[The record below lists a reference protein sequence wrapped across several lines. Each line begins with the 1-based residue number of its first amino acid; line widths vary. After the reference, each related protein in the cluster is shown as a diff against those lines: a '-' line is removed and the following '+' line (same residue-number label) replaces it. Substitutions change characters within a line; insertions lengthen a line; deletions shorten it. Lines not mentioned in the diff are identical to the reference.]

1 MGMNEMNIIVSSA
14 GKRVELIQLLRKTME
29 SMHIK
34 GSIIAL
40 DTDRTAPALYSAD
53 RHHIISRCD
62 SGSFIKEINH
72 IAKEEKAS
80 LLIPTIDT
88 ELPYLSAQRESIEAD
103 TGMKVMVSDE
113 PIIDIFFDKRK
124 TNQFFNDMKVPA
136 PKIFESID
144 EITLPVIVKPVKG
157 SAARGIKVIESN
169 EHIKGL
175 TLNDDIIVQE
185 LIEGIEI
192 TVDAFF
198 DFNGNLVS
206 VGMRERLRVRDGEV
220 QIGRTVFY
228 EKIYSYLMQIAAYNG
243 FRGGVTFQAFVIEDN
258 IYFIECNPRFGGG
271 LPFTIM
277 AGNNF
282 LLYLLQIIQNG
293 EVDPKT
299 VKQSQTGIIFSRY
312 DQSVRIDD

>member
-1 MGMNEMNIIVSSA
+1 MTDMNIIVSSA

-40 DTDRTAPALYSAD
+40 DTDRTAPALYFAD
-53 RHHIISRCD
+53 RHHLISRCD
-62 SGSFIKEINH
+62 SDSFIEEITD
-72 IAKEEKAS
+72 IAKEENAS

-88 ELPYLSAQRESIEAD
+88 ELPYLAAQRESIEAD
-103 TGMKVMVSDE
+103 TGMKVMVSD
-113 PIIDIFFDKRK
+113 IHVIDIFFDKRN

-136 PKIFESID
+136 PRIFKSIE

-157 SAARGIKVIESN
+157 SAARGIRVIESN
-169 EHIKGL
+169 EHIKGF

-192 TVDAFF
+192 TIDAFF
-198 DFNGNLVS
+198 DFNGNLIS

-228 EKIYSYLMQIAAYNG
+228 EKIYPYLTQLAAYHG
-243 FRGGVTFQAFVIEDN
+243 FRGGVTFQAFVTDDN
-258 IYFIECNPRFGGG
+258 VYFIECNPRFGGG

-282 LLYLLQIIQNG
+282 IHYLLQIVQNG
-293 EVDPKT
+293 KVDPRT
-299 VKQSQTGIIFSRY
+299 VKQSDIGIVFSRY